1 MTTQEFSNE
10 FDILYNNV
18 LSNQAPGLD
27 EYEKSI
33 FLNKAQREI
42 VRAYFEDGRN
52 KDLAGFDGSVKR
64 QYDFSTLLKNM
75 ALPSVTEI
83 LNVMPS
89 LGNVNQFDNRSILFA
104 APSDLFL
111 SINEQV
117 VDSTGRIFSVVPIDY
132 IDYSRH
138 MAKPYAYPIK
148 RRAWRLICDK
158 SSTLNGIN
166 CVQLANGTYLVFGN
180 GTSKPL
186 NITITCTTDL
196 DDDNGYG
203 SVDYD
208 YTEGEDTNT
217 LNITIH
223 VSETGGGAEAGINS
237 VNTGIQ
243 EEGVTYGLSF
253 VNYTGNTITGYG
265 DTLDGTVYYCT
276 VYPSVTESGIA
287 LESPIYELIG
297 RFTGDIVY
305 KMRYV
310 RLPKPI
316 VLVDLDDVAE
326 GLSIDGYN
334 TVSECELPKDL
345 HYEILQRAVEFAKA
359 SYIANAG
366 AQGGDNTL
374 ANMVSLGT
382 NSQTSLG
389 MIARSNGQQ

>member
-42 VRAYFEDGRN
+42 VRAYFEDSRN

-75 ALPSVTEI
+75 ALPSVTN
-83 LNVMPS
+83 LLSVMPS
-89 LGNVNQFDNRSILFA
+89 LGSVNQFDNRSILFA

-148 RRAWRLICDK
+148 RKAWRLICDK
-158 SSTLNGIN
+158 SSTLNGFNTI
-166 CVQLANGTYLVFGN
+166 QLDNGSYLVFGN
-180 GTSKPL
+180 ATTKPL
-186 NITITCTTDL
+186 NITVTCTATDGSGSVVYSDL
-196 DDDNGYG
+196 VEGEDVNSLSITINVGTSGGAESGIGSLNTAIQNGTSKYGLSLISLQGDNLTGYG
-203 SVDYD
+203 SV
-208 YTEGEDTNT
+208 
-217 LNITIH
+217 
-223 VSETGGGAEAGINS
+223 
-237 VNTGIQ
+237 
-243 EEGVTYGLSF
+243 
-253 VNYTGNTITGYG
+253 
-265 DTLDGTVYYCT
+265 LDGKVYYVT
-276 VYPSVTESGIA
+276 VYPSITESGIA

-297 RFTGDIVY
+297 RFTGDIIY

-316 VLVDLDDVAE
+316 ILVDLDDVAE
-326 GLSIDGYN
+326 GLSIEGYT

-366 AQGGDNTL
+366 TQGGDNTL